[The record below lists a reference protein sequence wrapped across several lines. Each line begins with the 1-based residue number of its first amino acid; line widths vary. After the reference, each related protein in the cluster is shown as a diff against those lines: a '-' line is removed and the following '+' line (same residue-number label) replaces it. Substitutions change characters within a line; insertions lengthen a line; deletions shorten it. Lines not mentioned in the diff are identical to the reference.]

1 MSNLTLKKSDSTEVI
16 SAEQGKL
23 IDRAK
28 VYLKADEAAERQGLM
43 YKFLIG
49 ATLLTLKDCTPHGQ
63 FEEVKKIHF
72 PESSRRTVAYAMQFA
87 EAAQFFAKGKC
98 ATIAHLVSGDRLLT
112 AGELSEKEKSA
123 LIEDIEKVDKGGM
136 VRTIQEH
143 LKKKTKPKPET
154 EEQVEAAA
162 QHAHDEREK
171 NIAAVWSNA
180 EAALKHLLHLK
191 DVDFVLAPPAQRLAL
206 SALCVRVNKRITEVR
221 PTKKS

>member
-1 MSNLTLKKSDSTEVI
+1 
-16 SAEQGKL
+16 
-23 IDRAK
+23 
-28 VYLKADEAAERQGLM
+28 
-43 YKFLIG
+43 
-49 ATLLTLKDCTPHGQ
+49 
-63 FEEVKKIHF
+63 
-72 PESSRRTVAYAMQFA
+72 MQFS
-87 EAAQFFAKGKC
+87 EAVYFFAKGKC
-98 ATIAHLVSGDRLLT
+98 PTVGHLVEGDHLISG
-112 AGELSEKEKSA
+112 GKLSKEQEEQ
-123 LIEDIEKVDKGGM
+123 LCLEIEKVDKGGV

-154 EEQVEAAA
+154 EEEVEAAA

>member
-1 MSNLTLKKSDSTEVI
+1 MSSALQKSAPTEVI

-28 VYLKADEAAERQGLM
+28 VYLKAESATEQQQRM
-43 YKFLIG
+43 YLFLVG
-49 ATLLTLKDCTPHGQ
+49 ATLLTLKDCTPHGS
-63 FEEVKKIHF
+63 FEDAKKKFF
-72 PESSRRTVAYAMQFA
+72 PDEQTSRLGRAMQFA
-87 EAAQFFAKGKC
+87 EAVNYFARGKFP
-98 ATIAHLVSGDRLLT
+98 TIGNMVSGDRLLT
-112 AGELSEKEKSA
+112 AGELSEKEKSTLVEEMA
-123 LIEDIEKVDKGGM
+123 KTDKGGV

-154 EEQVEAAA
+154 EEEVEAAA